1 MKNALRLVSLSF
13 FIFPLKCWSQNW
25 NLKVNKDG
33 IKIYNL
39 KNDTSKFNELKVIAD
54 LDGTVKSIVETII
67 AIDKQP
73 DWVYG
78 TKTAHIVSRISET
91 EFHFYKEI
99 HSPSPL
105 NNRDLVAHLKV
116 HEYTEKKAVIKVSA
130 KPNLIPEKKGLVRI
144 AFSQETWIITSLS
157 PIKTKIE
164 YFLKADPGGTVP
176 PLLVNLFATKGPFE
190 SFANLKRLTRTANKL
205 PSAVR

>member
-1 MKNALRLVSLSF
+1 MRKALFLMGFSI
-13 FIFPLKCWSQNW
+13 FIFPLTGKSQNW
-25 NLKVNKDG
+25 NLKIERDG

-39 KNDTSKFNELKVIAD
+39 TNDTSKFNELKVIAD
-54 LDGTVKSIVETII
+54 FDGTVKSIVETII
-67 AIDKQP
+67 SIDKQP
-73 DWVYG
+73 NWVYG

-99 HSPSPL
+99 RSPSPL

-116 HEYTEKKAVIKVSA
+116 HEYTEKKAMIKVSA

-157 PIKTKIE
+157 PIKTVM
-164 YFLKADPGGTVP
+164 Y
-176 PLLVNLFATKGPFE
+176 
-190 SFANLKRLTRTANKL
+190 
-205 PSAVR
+205 